1 MTLFLVIY
9 SVLTSSTALKKQE
22 YETPM
27 FCCCVSLQEDIA
39 SSSLKVIRVMGK
51 GSWQE

>member
-27 FCCCVSLQEDIA
+27 FCCCVSLQENSTITT
-39 SSSLKVIRVMGK
+39 SSIKYNSYTKYN
-51 GSWQE
+51 